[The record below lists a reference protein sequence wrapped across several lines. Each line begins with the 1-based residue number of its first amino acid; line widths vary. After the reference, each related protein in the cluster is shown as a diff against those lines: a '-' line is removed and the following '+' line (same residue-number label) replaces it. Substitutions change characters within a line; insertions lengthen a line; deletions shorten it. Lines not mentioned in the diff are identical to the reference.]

1 MGELFSKLGIDW
13 RLLIAN
19 LITFFIVL
27 GLLAKFAFKPLM
39 AVMERR
45 RGVIDQSL
53 KDAEAIKEERTALDH
68 YKTETLKK
76 AREEALH
83 IVQGAKKDAE
93 HVKQQIM
100 AQASAEATDVMT
112 RTKQALAEE
121 QKSMLAEAKSQLAD
135 LVVTATGKLVE
146 KDGKA
151 FTSAMSKSATEA
163 LEEQA

>member
-1 MGELFSKLGIDW
+1 MAELFSKLGIDW

-19 LITFFIVL
+19 LVTFFIVL

-68 YKTETLKK
+68 YKAETLKK
-76 AREEALH
+76 ARTEALH

-93 HVKQQIM
+93 QVKQQVM
-100 AQASAEATDVMT
+100 AEASREASDLMV
-112 RTKQALAEE
+112 RTKQALADE
-121 QKSMLAEAKSQLAD
+121 QRSMIAEAKAQLAD
-135 LVVTATGKLVE
+135 LVVQATGKLIA
-146 KDGKA
+146 KNGKA
-151 FTSAMSKSATEA
+151 FTTAMSKSAQEA
-163 LEEQA
+163 LEENA